1 MIRVIESKEALEIQS
16 DMPVGLR
23 IVFAVLA
30 LFPLLAP
37 YELIIRP
44 NWQSYFNVFFL
55 FVAVISL
62 GALAVSAFLVLA
74 AVAGLNSRLKF
85 DRSDGTLTYSAG
97 APVVSWHTVQY
108 ALESLDHVQVKK
120 HDWSEGSP
128 SYSLV
133 AIMADGKSFES
144 ESSWSREEIEAIVK
158 RVSIFLGL

>member
-1 MIRVIESKEALEIQS
+1 MIRVIESKEAIEIQS
-16 DMPVGLR
+16 DMPAGLR
-23 IVFAVLA
+23 ILFVVFA

-44 NWQSYFNVFFL
+44 NWQSYFNVPFL
-55 FVAVISL
+55 FVAAISL
-62 GALAVSAFLVLA
+62 GALAVSAFLVWA

-85 DRSDGTLTYSAG
+85 DRSNRTLTYSAG

-108 ALESLDHVQVKK
+108 AIESLDRLQVEK

-128 SYSLV
+128 SYSFV
-133 AIMADGKSFES
+133 AIMADGRSFKS
-144 ESSWSREEIEAIVK
+144 ESSWSREEIEAIAK